1 MDRTETKYIIL
12 IAILLSLSFPP
23 FPLGFLAPLALALF
37 FWFINGRPPRE
48 GFRLGY
54 WLGLLWGAMT
64 LFWIAASTLLGSIL
78 AITINSLHY
87 AILGWIFCWLN
98 SKNRK
103 LLLLNFPFIWIASEY
118 VRLFSDL
125 RFNWLTMAYTQTY
138 YLPLIQIVEITG
150 YLFISLL
157 ILIISE
163 IIFIWI
169 SSNKLISY
177 KYLSLILLPIVLLW
191 IYGEIR
197 MKQLDG
203 KNYSLLKAGLVQ
215 PNVDPYQKWE
225 PDFQESAFQMLLQD
239 SRELVAHS
247 PDLIVWP
254 ETATP
259 FYLRN
264 HFREME
270 QIVTFLDSHQ
280 VHLLTGTPDYQ
291 YSADKSDVYSYNA
304 AFFFRPG
311 DFSFESY
318 YKMALVLGSETMPFK
333 KYFRFLRK
341 IDVGGGDFF
350 PGDQYSL
357 FTFHVPFRRGTFSNH
372 QYILDDQ
379 KKDSTSRVSLSAV
392 ICYESVFP
400 HIVRQF
406 IQNGANVLTII
417 TNDGWFGMTS
427 GPYQHA
433 QYAVY
438 RAIENRISII
448 RCANT
453 GISCFIDPVGRILT
467 RARLNTH
474 KTLVAYIP
482 IANEKTFYSRR
493 GDWLG
498 LAALLIIIGLFFV
511 QGVRHFYKK

>member
-12 IAILLSLSFPP
+12 IAVLLSLSFPP

-37 FWFINGRPPRE
+37 FWFINGRTPRE

-64 LFWIAASTLLGSIL
+64 LFWIAASTLLGAIL

-103 LLLLNFPFIWIASEY
+103 LLLLTFPIIWIATEY

-125 RFNWLTMAYTQTY
+125 RFNWLTLAYTQTY

-157 ILIISE
+157 ILIVSE
-163 IIFIWI
+163 ILFLWI
-169 SSNKLISY
+169 NSKKLIQF
-177 KYLSLILLPIVLLW
+177 KFLSLILLPLILLW

-197 MKQLDG
+197 MKQLDE

-239 SRELVAHS
+239 SRELVTHS

-264 HFREME
+264 HFGEME
-270 QIVTFLDSHQ
+270 KIVTFLDSHQ

-291 YSADKSDVYSYNA
+291 YSADKTDVYTYNA

-333 KYFRFLRK
+333 KYFPFLRK

-357 FTFHVPFRRGTFSNH
+357 FRFNVPFRRGTFTNN
-372 QYILDDQ
+372 QYTLNYQ
-379 KKDSTSRVSLSAV
+379 KEDSTSPVILSAV

-400 HIVRQF
+400 HIVRRF
-406 IQNGANVLTII
+406 IHNGANVLTII
-417 TNDGWFGMTS
+417 TNDGWFGTTS

-433 QYAVY
+433 RYAVY
-438 RAIENRISII
+438 RAIENRVSII

-453 GISCFIDPVGRILT
+453 GISCFIDPVGRVLS

-474 KTLVAYIP
+474 KNLIAYVP
-482 IANEKTFYSRR
+482 IANEKTFYSQR

-498 LAALLIIIGLFFV
+498 LAALLITIGLFFV
-511 QGVRHFYKK
+511 QGVFHLYKK